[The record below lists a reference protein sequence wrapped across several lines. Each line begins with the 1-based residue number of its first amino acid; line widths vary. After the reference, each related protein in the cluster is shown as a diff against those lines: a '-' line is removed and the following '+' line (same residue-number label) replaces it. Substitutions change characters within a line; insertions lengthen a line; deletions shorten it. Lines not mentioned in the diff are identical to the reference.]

1 MPYNDAVGV
10 AKMDGK
16 IYVATENS
24 LFYLD
29 VEEETL
35 NRVSTVNGLSDVGI
49 ATIAKDPQK
58 NILVVAYNSAKID
71 IIENN
76 SIYSMLDIEM
86 ENIIGDKSIN
96 KIVFNEN
103 NAYLSCSFGII
114 ELNTERKEIAN
125 TFYLNSNGNLAVNDL
140 CFMGDSIYAATDI
153 GLFKASM
160 NDNLLDYQSG
170 NRWLQIFQ

>member
-1 MPYNDAVGV
+1 MKNLILYVFVLVCLSSNSQNVEIGGWRDYLPYNDAVGV

-35 NRVSTVNGLSDVGI
+35 NRLSTVNGLSDVGI
-49 ATIAKDPQK
+49 STMAKNPQK
-58 NILVVAYNSAKID
+58 NTLVVAYNSAKID

-86 ENIIGDKSIN
+86 ENIVGDKSIN
-96 KIVFNEN
+96 KIVFNNN
-103 NAYLSCSFGII
+103 NACLLYTS
-114 ELNTERKEIAN
+114 
-125 TFYLNSNGNLAVNDL
+125 D
-140 CFMGDSIYAATDI
+140 AADE
-153 GLFKASM
+153 
-160 NDNLLDYQSG
+160 
-170 NRWLQIFQ
+170 